1 MKNILTLIL
10 CLFFSGCATE
20 PTPNLTKV
28 SSEQALPK
36 LENHSALLE
45 KIKIGMPRA
54 ETESIL
60 GEPTSVTET
69 ATGIT
74 DVWIFATGSSD
85 KALPKE
91 SVDNSAFYSQIGSIA
106 ATTAGIFIPYAGVI
120 GTIGSQVYS
129 VSNANDQNAPKPTQ
143 TGTNTPLVVTIEFR
157 DNKVFSIQKANPAAI
172 PLTPAIK

>member
-1 MKNILTLIL
+1 MKNIPTLIFCLL
-10 CLFFSGCATE
+10 CSGCATE
-20 PTPNLTKV
+20 PTPSPTKV

-69 ATGIT
+69 ASGIT
-74 DVWIFATGSSD
+74 DVWVFATGSSD
-85 KALPKE
+85 KALPPE
-91 SVDNSAFYSQIGSIA
+91 AVDNSALYSQIGSIA

-129 VSNANDQNAPKPTQ
+129 VSNANNQQAPKPTQ
-143 TGTNTPLVVTIEFR
+143 TEANTPLVVTVEFR
-157 DNKVFSIQKANPAAI
+157 DNKVFSIQKAKPTAS
-172 PLTPAIK
+172 PPTPDPK

>member
-1 MKNILTLIL
+1 MKNSLTLVVFLL
-10 CLFFSGCATE
+10 CSGCTTE
-20 PTPNLTKV
+20 PAPSPPKV

-36 LENHSALLE
+36 RENNSALLE

-69 ATGIT
+69 AIGIT
-74 DVWIFATGSSD
+74 DVWVFATGSSD
-85 KALPKE
+85 KALPPE
-91 SVDNSAFYSQIGSIA
+91 AVDNSAFYTQIGNIA

-129 VSNANDQNAPKPTQ
+129 VSNTNDQQSPKPAQ
-143 TGTNTPLVVTIEFR
+143 KGTNIPLVVTIEFR
-157 DNKVFSIQKANPAAI
+157 DNKVFSIQKAKPTAS
-172 PLTPAIK
+172 PPTPAPK